1 MGEAEMSGTTD
12 PTAARDRATLVTVS
26 NTLTNAMGIL
36 ANAIQQSQVISDQ
49 IAMQNEYN
57 TLNNISHMVTQA
69 LMVLDDQLFISA
81 TTSLKAQATTLMNV
95 QNRLNQIA
103 QTVGTVSQVVAFVI
117 QAAGFLAAL

>member
-57 TLNNISHMVTQA
+57 TLNNISHMVTRA